1 MGFSLSGGLSSMG
14 KSIANTAG
22 DMIISEQ
29 RAALDRQRLELAE
42 SLAEGRE
49 TRRDER
55 QSVINKAAADEDR
68 KFRKGES
75 VLDRE
80 HEVALADKRES
91 GDNARNDATNSRML
105 SIHNSSEAGA
115 NTRAQAQIDARIE
128 EAKQLAKTQLQRDIL
143 KELADSTKEAV
154 PVLGKDGKV
163 LTSENGVPVVR
174 YAPNRGAIYEGLK
187 GKPGFEEMAAVFAPP
202 KGTKPAPVTG
212 KPKPPLADILYG
224 NPGSPGKTD

>member
-22 DMIISEQ
+22 DMIINTQ
-29 RAALDRQRLELAE
+29 KADLDRQRLELAE

-68 KFRKGES
+68 KFRKRES

-80 HEVALADKRES
+80 HEADLADKREA
-91 GDNARNDATNSRML
+91 GDDRRTKMINDRMV
-105 SIHNSSEAGA
+105 SIHDSSEAGA
-115 NTRAQAQIDARIE
+115 DRRSQEQINARIE
-128 EAKQLAKTQLQRDIL
+128 EAKQLAKTQAQRDAL
-143 KELADSTKEAV
+143 VALVAAAKEAT
-154 PVLGKDGKV
+154 PVLDK
-163 LTSENGVPVVR
+163 NGNVVESANGAPVIR
-174 YAPNRGAIYEGLK
+174 YSTDEEAIYEKLK